1 MPCFALALSG
11 RRDSNP
17 RPTAWKA
24 VTLPTELLPQDIS
37 DARFSICDRIAT
49 THHFKS
55 AIRNRQ
61 SKIPLWAGK
70 DSNLR
75 RRMPSD
81 LQSDAFNHFATCPLS
96 RARAERANKKIEAN
110 NNASLSWRA
119 DSDRRPADY
128 KSAALPTELR
138 QHTIVPPTLI
148 RFLKSVT
155 EKSDHSPMKK
165 GETRES

>member
-1 MPCFALALSG
+1 MLYQLSYASILPTSLFDIRCSIFAIHRECRIPNFELRSESLSG

-81 LQSDAFNHFATCPLS
+81 LQSDAFNHFATCPSHCTS
-96 RARAERANKKIEAN
+96 RATNFSRRAGGRIRTVDLLITSQLLFHLSY
-110 NNASLSWRA
+110 ASALSTCA
-119 DSDRRPADY
+119 
-128 KSAALPTELR
+128 
-138 QHTIVPPTLI
+138 
-148 RFLKSVT
+148 
-155 EKSDHSPMKK
+155 
-165 GETRES
+165 